1 MGSNNDH
8 SHLKG
13 FVIITLPPS
22 NNPSLGKTI
31 TAFTLPNSPLPPPR
45 TPTQSHLPVS
55 LRTPFFTHQRRKIS
69 WTILGIALFALLT
82 FCSIQSP
89 QTLLKITNYGSL
101 SEIDQNDDHDDKKV
115 NSFIFPLFP
124 KFGFGEMYKMR
135 DMEVKLG
142 KFSMFGSKSAVLP
155 VDDGGLLPSK
165 IKASI
170 SAVLPVNGDE
180 IRDGY
185 ELLFNKKTL
194 NELFFYY
201 YGYDAMT

>member
-1 MGSNNDH
+1 MGSNNDNHH

-31 TAFTLPNSPLPPPR
+31 TAFTLPNSLPPS
-45 TPTQSHLPVS
+45 PTQQQQLPVS
-55 LRTPFFTHQRRKIS
+55 LTAQLFTHQRRKIS
-69 WTILGIALFALLT
+69 WTILGIFLFALLT
-82 FCSIQSP
+82 LCFIQSP
-89 QTLLKITNYGSL
+89 RSLLKLTKFGSF
-101 SEIDQNDDHDDKKV
+101 SETDQNDDKKI
-115 NSFIFPLFP
+115 NSFIFPLYP

-135 DMEVKLG
+135 DREVKLG

-155 VDDGGLLPSK
+155 VDDGGVLPSK

-170 SAVLPVNGDE
+170 TAVSLVNGDE

-185 ELLFNKKTL
+185 VLFLTKNS
-194 NELFFYY
+194 NF
-201 YGYDAMT
+201 